1 MIKNVNHPE
10 MLITKRWPL
19 PGSNTTQSRSE
30 QLIIRQIVQ
39 VQSVLR
45 SEGEAV
51 FLNLSSEKGIF
62 LERFR
67 TWL

>member
-1 MIKNVNHPE
+1 
-10 MLITKRWPL
+10 MLITERWPL
-19 PGSNTTQSRSE
+19 PGSNAIQSRSE
-30 QLIIRQIVQ
+30 QLITRQIVQ

-51 FLNLSSEKGIF
+51 FLNLSSEKSIF

-67 TWL
+67 T